1 MVESAAIRDISE
13 ASVYPEYAL
22 PKLHVKLQYCVSCA
36 IHSRIVRV
44 RSVKDRRN
52 REPPPRIRYNKDGK
66 VWIIEFTQLIFRKSI
81 LPKLVKGLRIYGL
94 IWGVRCNEENWSDK
108 TNFRCILNSSFD
120 ITITLVFYSL
130 FKSHFTLTFDV
141 LFRGPFE
148 VICQQ
153 LLFVMTIYY
162 EPM

>member
-52 REPPPRIRYNKDGK
+52 RDPPPRIRYNKDGK
-66 VWIIEFTQLIFRKSI
+66 VFDPSLLRLIFRKSI
-81 LPKLVKGLRIYGL
+81 LLKLVKGLRI
-94 IWGVRCNEENWSDK
+94 
-108 TNFRCILNSSFD
+108 
-120 ITITLVFYSL
+120 
-130 FKSHFTLTFDV
+130 
-141 LFRGPFE
+141 
-148 VICQQ
+148 
-153 LLFVMTIYY
+153 
-162 EPM
+162 

>member
-66 VWIIEFTQLIFRKSI
+66 VK
-81 LPKLVKGLRIYGL
+81 
-94 IWGVRCNEENWSDK
+94 
-108 TNFRCILNSSFD
+108 
-120 ITITLVFYSL
+120 
-130 FKSHFTLTFDV
+130 H
-141 LFRGPFE
+141 
-148 VICQQ
+148 
-153 LLFVMTIYY
+153 LLQTAS
-162 EPM
+162 ER

>member
-52 REPPPRIRYNKDGK
+52 RDPPPRIRYNKDGK
-66 VWIIEFTQLIFRKSI
+66 VRSLS
-81 LPKLVKGLRIYGL
+81 VGLFCG
-94 IWGVRCNEENWSDK
+94 
-108 TNFRCILNSSFD
+108 SSTCYF
-120 ITITLVFYSL
+120 
-130 FKSHFTLTFDV
+130 
-141 LFRGPFE
+141 
-148 VICQQ
+148 
-153 LLFVMTIYY
+153 LLFFDGFFPALYGSICCVVVFEWMLMV
-162 EPM
+162 EN

>member
-52 REPPPRIRYNKDGK
+52 RDPPPRIRYNKDGK
-66 VWIIEFTQLIFRKSI
+66 VRSLSVGLFCGSSTCFLVCCVFALFGCPVLNGSI
-81 LPKLVKGLRIYGL
+81 CHEWCSEWMLMV
-94 IWGVRCNEENWSDK
+94 EN
-108 TNFRCILNSSFD
+108 
-120 ITITLVFYSL
+120 
-130 FKSHFTLTFDV
+130 
-141 LFRGPFE
+141 
-148 VICQQ
+148 
-153 LLFVMTIYY
+153 
-162 EPM
+162 

>member
-52 REPPPRIRYNKDGK
+52 RDPPPRIRYNKDGK
-66 VWIIEFTQLIFRKSI
+66 VGI
-81 LPKLVKGLRIYGL
+81 PK
-94 IWGVRCNEENWSDK
+94 
-108 TNFRCILNSSFD
+108 SSFE
-120 ITITLVFYSL
+120 IPNRIPWLVGSFQFVTLGL
-130 FKSHFTLTFDV
+130 
-141 LFRGPFE
+141 
-148 VICQQ
+148 C
-153 LLFVMTIYY
+153 
-162 EPM
+162 

>member
-44 RSVKDRRN
+44 RSVKERRN

-66 VWIIEFTQLIFRKSI
+66 VFLNHDETDDRKLILLR
-81 LPKLVKGLRIYGL
+81 LVR
-94 IWGVRCNEENWSDK
+94 R
-108 TNFRCILNSSFD
+108 R
-120 ITITLVFYSL
+120 
-130 FKSHFTLTFDV
+130 
-141 LFRGPFE
+141 
-148 VICQQ
+148 
-153 LLFVMTIYY
+153 
-162 EPM
+162 

>member
-44 RSVKDRRN
+44 RSVKERRN

-66 VWIIEFTQLIFRKSI
+66 VSI
-81 LPKLVKGLRIYGL
+81 SWKFELMTENQPYSDSLGALGIYG
-94 IWGVRCNEENWSDK
+94 V
-108 TNFRCILNSSFD
+108 
-120 ITITLVFYSL
+120 
-130 FKSHFTLTFDV
+130 
-141 LFRGPFE
+141 
-148 VICQQ
+148 
-153 LLFVMTIYY
+153 
-162 EPM
+162 

>member
-52 REPPPRIRYNKDGK
+52 RDPPPRVRYNKDGK
-66 VWIIEFTQLIFRKSI
+66 VDPPSPCLLSLGIRFKASTLNSLRDSVDGRK
-81 LPKLVKGLRIYGL
+81 LTRLRLVKGG
-94 IWGVRCNEENWSDK
+94 
-108 TNFRCILNSSFD
+108 
-120 ITITLVFYSL
+120 
-130 FKSHFTLTFDV
+130 
-141 LFRGPFE
+141 
-148 VICQQ
+148 
-153 LLFVMTIYY
+153 
-162 EPM
+162 